1 MGNKFCCGG
10 NLKRLQYAILINM
23 EDDGTI
29 TNEKYNKY
37 FKTNNSIEGVKEIIK
52 NNEFYI
58 NGFPIPGTEEEFL
71 RKTPEGF
78 EINKKKWLTKENKEY
93 NVNRQKEK
101 FKNYDE
107 ATFKLATSFNSGLEI
122 RLFDLDEDNYTEH
135 IELYYVETVIINEV
149 KANYDGTLT
158 IYKSEINENDLW
170 ENDGKIYD
178 GNNFTKESGEKIY
191 DYNFNKDI
199 KKGNLALFSFRPEGW
214 IIEKGKAIKGI
225 LVDRS

>member
-1 MGNKFCCGG
+1 
-10 NLKRLQYAILINM
+10 M
-23 EDDGTI
+23 EEDGTI

-107 ATFKLATSFNSGLEI
+107 ATFKLYHLYLNS
-122 RLFDLDEDNYTEH
+122 NKEH
-135 IELYYVETVIINEV
+135 VE
-149 KANYDGTLT
+149 
-158 IYKSEINENDLW
+158 
-170 ENDGKIYD
+170 
-178 GNNFTKESGEKIY
+178 
-191 DYNFNKDI
+191 
-199 KKGNLALFSFRPEGW
+199 
-214 IIEKGKAIKGI
+214 
-225 LVDRS
+225 

>member
-10 NLKRLQYAILINM
+10 NLKRLQYTILINM

-107 ATFKLATSFNSGLEI
+107 GYF
-122 RLFDLDEDNYTEH
+122 
-135 IELYYVETVIINEV
+135 
-149 KANYDGTLT
+149 
-158 IYKSEINENDLW
+158 
-170 ENDGKIYD
+170 
-178 GNNFTKESGEKIY
+178 
-191 DYNFNKDI
+191 
-199 KKGNLALFSFRPEGW
+199 
-214 IIEKGKAIKGI
+214 
-225 LVDRS
+225 